1 MKVLAQRILHL
12 HVTCTVYKACKNT
25 EYLLVRFSRDSE
37 KLPADETHCR
47 NSTVVEKVSLLEGD
61 YPLKPAKKNKV
72 RMRIT
77 VTVLASVYDVIE
89 NLRVIGGK
97 MR

>member
-1 MKVLAQRILHL
+1 M
-12 HVTCTVYKACKNT
+12 
-25 EYLLVRFSRDSE
+25 SRDSE

-47 NSTVVEKVSLLEGD
+47 NSTVVEKVSILEGD
-61 YPLKPAKKNKV
+61 YPLKPAKMKKA

-77 VTVLASVYDVIE
+77 VVVLASMYDVII